1 MPNYRYRALARAA
14 KGVIGLMA
22 APSLFPVPA
31 QSQTPIV
38 RAAGRIFGP
47 VASKCDGQRQ
57 CRA

>member
-38 RAAGRIFGP
+38 RAAGRIWACG
-47 VASKCDGQRQ
+47 KQM
-57 CRA
+57 